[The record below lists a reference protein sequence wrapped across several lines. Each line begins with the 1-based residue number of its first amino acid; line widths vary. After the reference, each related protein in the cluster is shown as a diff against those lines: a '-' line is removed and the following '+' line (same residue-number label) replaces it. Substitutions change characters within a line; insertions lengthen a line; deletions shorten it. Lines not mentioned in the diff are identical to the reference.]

1 MCVLLEKCVDLI
13 TVKLGY
19 QCLQLIGV
27 SWEGSAGKANPL
39 QMRSVAK
46 LSVERKGAPVGCDPR
61 KLERKLCNS
70 ALAIG
75 NNIAAVTTYRSKNSW
90 ASFSGKGLYECLPRQ
105 KTNQGGMR
113 KRDARRKI

>member
-27 SWEGSAGKANPL
+27 LWEGSAGKANPL

-46 LSVERKGAPVGCDPR
+46 LSV
-61 KLERKLCNS
+61 
-70 ALAIG
+70 
-75 NNIAAVTTYRSKNSW
+75 
-90 ASFSGKGLYECLPRQ
+90 
-105 KTNQGGMR
+105 
-113 KRDARRKI
+113 